1 MLAFVYL
8 QFQKSLRHIA
18 HISDSSPCKSA
29 VAIELTTYVAHM
41 PLESNVTKLK
51 AIQKNKTK
59 ETQREQKLYRAD

>member
-51 AIQKNKTK
+51 AIQKQKNKRNTTRTK
-59 ETQREQKLYRAD
+59 IV